1 MSLHVLQPS
10 RHVADRTLQISDV
23 MRRVGQRRQMMGE
36 CIVAVGS
43 CSGYSFVG
51 LNHEA
56 VLHSVAHAADASG
69 VRVALAAVV
78 LKP

>member
-23 MRRVGQRRQMMGE
+23 MRRQMMGE